1 MRTNI
6 SFDKTLTTSYHAAE
20 EILKDRATSF
30 YQAFHQ
36 LPTERFQGVAAVY
49 AFCRYADDTVDQAS
63 LRQKGSELEQLDR
76 LEAKLRA
83 MYTEQHNWELSDD
96 QPWWPAFAD
105 TVRRFAIPID
115 SFLHQ
120 IEGQRRDADFSDV
133 QTMGELLEYCRLV
146 AGSVGTMLLPLLVA
160 DDADLDNSEF
170 VHACQSLGVGM
181 QITNI
186 LRDVGEDLKTRNRIY
201 LPADLLKEYR
211 ITRVELLE
219 LAACTDE
226 SRLQAAIPQSFILLW
241 ERLAMLADEYYFEYE
256 NWISWFHPSCQIPLT
271 SAALVYRAIADAVRG
286 QSYNCFSKRCY
297 TDAATRAVLIA
308 SATKR
313 VMRQKHKLPVAVCST
328 T

>member
-1 MRTNI
+1 MRANI

-20 EILKDRATSF
+20 EIMKDRARSF

-63 LRQKGSELEQLDR
+63 LRQKDSAMEQLDR

-83 MYTEQHNWELSDD
+83 MYTQRHNWELSDD

-120 IEGQRRDADFSDV
+120 IEGQRKDADFSDV
-133 QTMGELLEYCRLV
+133 QTMEELLEYCRLV

-219 LAACTDE
+219 LVACTDK
-226 SRLQAAIPQSFILLW
+226 SRLQAAIPQNFILLW
-241 ERLAMLADEYYFEYE
+241 ERLAKLADQYYFQYE

-271 SAALVYRAIADAVRG
+271 SAALVYQAIADAVRL

-297 TDAATRAVLIA
+297 TDAATRAFLIA

-313 VMRQKHKLPVAVCST
+313 VMQQKH
-328 T
+328 

>member
-20 EILKDRATSF
+20 EIMKDRATSF

-36 LPTERFQGVAAVY
+36 LSTERFQGVAAVY

-186 LRDVGEDLKTRNRIY
+186 LRDGGEDLKTRNRIY